1 MRKKKTE
8 QGDEPGE
15 KAGLQGRAKG
25 FAARGQ
31 APRGQ
36 APYRGSSDDLHRRDP
51 ADTPITS
58 VRSEKGK
65 EPIQEEEDGRASSL
79 PSSPPPARVLLT
91 DDHPLFRD
99 ALRQMLD
106 EASDLEVVGEAGDGQ
121 RTLELCRS
129 LKPDLV
135 LMDVRMPK
143 MDGLED
149 TRAIKREF
157 PHIIVLILT
166 AFDGTDFLLEAFGA
180 GADGYVLKDLT
191 REQLINA
198 IRRVLGGETPLN
210 QELAA
215 ELIVGLG
222 GEAEQERG
230 SPPQSEKR
238 QELPLPEL
246 LTDREL
252 DVLRLVAQGRHN
264 SEIGQDL
271 GIATGTIK
279 VHMHHINSKLGISDR
294 TKAVVRAI
302 DLGLLAPESG

>member
-1 MRKKKTE
+1 MRRKKTE
-8 QGDEPGE
+8 QGDAPGE
-15 KAGLQGRAKG
+15 MAGLQACAKG
-25 FAARGQ
+25 FAPRGH

-36 APYRGSSDDLHRRDP
+36 APYWESSHDPRRRDP

-58 VRSEKGK
+58 VRIEKGK
-65 EPIQEEEDGRASSL
+65 EPVQEDGKAPSL
-79 PSSPPPARVLLT
+79 PCSPARVLIA

-106 EASDLEVVGEAGDGQ
+106 EASDLEVAGEAGDGQ
-121 RTLELCRS
+121 KALELCRS

-135 LMDVRMPK
+135 LMDLRMPE

-157 PHIIVLILT
+157 PRIIVLILT

-238 QELPLPEL
+238 QEEQPLEL
-246 LTDREL
+246 LTEREL

-271 GIATGTIK
+271 GVGTGTIK

-294 TKAVVRAI
+294 TQAVVRAI
-302 DLGLLAPESG
+302 DLGLLAPDSG

>member
-1 MRKKKTE
+1 MI
-8 QGDEPGE
+8 
-15 KAGLQGRAKG
+15 A
-25 FAARGQ
+25 
-31 APRGQ
+31 
-36 APYRGSSDDLHRRDP
+36 
-51 ADTPITS
+51 
-58 VRSEKGK
+58 
-65 EPIQEEEDGRASSL
+65 
-79 PSSPPPARVLLT
+79 
-91 DDHPLFRD
+91 DDHPLFRG

-106 EASDLEVVGEAGDGQ
+106 QAPDLEVAGEAGDGQ
-121 RTLELCRS
+121 STLEMCRA

-135 LMDVRMPK
+135 LMDLRMPE

-166 AFDGTDFLLEAFGA
+166 AFGGTDFLVEAFGA

-191 REQLINA
+191 REQLMNA

-222 GEAEQERG
+222 GKAEQG
-230 SPPQSEKR
+230 TGTPPRSEKR
-238 QELPLPEL
+238 QKPPPGL

-252 DVLRLVAQGRHN
+252 EVLRLAARGRHN
-264 SEIGQDL
+264 LEIAQDL
-271 GIATGTIK
+271 GVATGTIK

-294 TKAVVRAI
+294 TQAVVRAI
-302 DLGLLAPESG
+302 DLGLLAPVSG

>member
-1 MRKKKTE
+1 MI
-8 QGDEPGE
+8 
-15 KAGLQGRAKG
+15 A
-25 FAARGQ
+25 
-31 APRGQ
+31 
-36 APYRGSSDDLHRRDP
+36 DD
-51 ADTPITS
+51 
-58 VRSEKGK
+58 
-65 EPIQEEEDGRASSL
+65 Q
-79 PSSPPPARVLLT
+79 
-91 DDHPLFRD
+91 PLFRG
-99 ALRQMLD
+99 ALRQML
-106 EASDLEVVGEAGDGQ
+106 EGAPDLEVAGEAGDG
-121 RTLELCRS
+121 RSTLEMCRT

-135 LMDVRMPK
+135 LMDLRMPE

-157 PHIIVLILT
+157 PHTTVLILT

-180 GADGYVLKDLT
+180 GADGYVLKDLS

-215 ELIVGLG
+215 ELIVGLCG
-222 GEAEQERG
+222 KAEQERG

-264 SEIGQDL
+264 SEVAQDL
-271 GIATGTIK
+271 GVTTGTIK
-279 VHMHHINSKLGISDR
+279 VHMHHINRKLGIPDR
-294 TKAVVRAI
+294 TQAVVRAI
-302 DLGLLAPESG
+302 DLGLLAPDSG

>member
-1 MRKKKTE
+1 MKRKKTE
-8 QGDEPGE
+8 QGDAPGE
-15 KAGLQGRAKG
+15 MAGLQACAKG
-25 FAARGQ
+25 FAS
-31 APRGQ
+31 RGQ
-36 APYRGSSDDLHRRDP
+36 APYWESSDDPRRRDP

-58 VRSEKGK
+58 VRIEKGK
-65 EPIQEEEDGRASSL
+65 EPVQEDGKAPSL
-79 PSSPPPARVLLT
+79 PCSPARVLIA

-106 EASDLEVVGEAGDGQ
+106 EASDLEVVGEAADGQ
-121 RTLELCRS
+121 KALELCRS
-129 LKPDLV
+129 LEPDLV
-135 LMDVRMPK
+135 LMDLRMPE

-157 PHIIVLILT
+157 PRIIVLILT
-166 AFDGTDFLLEAFGA
+166 AFDGTDFMLEAFGA
-180 GADGYVLKDLT
+180 GADGYVLKYLT

-198 IRRVLGGETPLN
+198 VRRVLSGETPLN

-215 ELIVGLG
+215 ELIVSLG

-230 SPPQSEKR
+230 SPLQSEKR
-238 QELPLPEL
+238 QEPLPEL

-252 DVLRLVAQGRHN
+252 DVLQLVAQGRHN

-302 DLGLLAPESG
+302 DLGILAPVSG

>member
-1 MRKKKTE
+1 MRRKKTE
-8 QGDEPGE
+8 QGDAPGE
-15 KAGLQGRAKG
+15 MAGLQACAKG
-25 FAARGQ
+25 FAS
-31 APRGQ
+31 RGQ
-36 APYRGSSDDLHRRDP
+36 APYWESSDDPRRRDP

-58 VRSEKGK
+58 VRIEKGK
-65 EPIQEEEDGRASSL
+65 EPVQEDGKAYSLSS
-79 PSSPPPARVLLT
+79 SSPPPARVLIT

-106 EASDLEVVGEAGDGQ
+106 EASDLEVVGEAADGQ
-121 RTLELCRS
+121 KALELCRS
-129 LKPDLV
+129 LEPDLV
-135 LMDVRMPK
+135 LMDLRMPE

-157 PHIIVLILT
+157 PRIIVLILT
-166 AFDGTDFLLEAFGA
+166 AFDGTDFLLEAFSA
-180 GADGYVLKDLT
+180 GADGYVLKYLT
-191 REQLINA
+191 REQLTNA
-198 IRRVLGGETPLN
+198 IRRVLSGETPLN

-215 ELIVGLG
+215 ELIVDMG
-222 GEAEQERG
+222 GEAKQERG
-230 SPPQSEKR
+230 SPPRSEKR
-238 QELPLPEL
+238 QELPPPEL

-302 DLGLLAPESG
+302 DLGILAPVSG